1 MGETQNEWRELGS
14 RLTEARKVARLS
26 QAEVGAAVGLDRTA
40 ITRIEAGER
49 RLDSLELVRIAALLA
64 RPLEWFL
71 APALPAMVSL
81 RQSRE
86 PVDESQSD
94 ALLDSIA
101 RDVKLLFDIGL
112 LDAPAPLPTKLV
124 DSVESAEV
132 AAQDLRRHLQM
143 PEGPVWGLVAVA
155 ERAGLFG
162 FCLPL
167 PDARLD
173 GSFLRLD
180 QGGVAVVNGA
190 AKVGRR
196 RFTLVHELGHH
207 VFADDFSGEWIVGS
221 GSEDRER
228 LINAFVIHFLMP
240 RGSVI
245 PRWKELGGAADPR
258 QAAIVLGAEFGV
270 SWTAVLGHLRNL
282 ELVDEHVRERLL
294 NERPGKADYL
304 EGAVVLHEDLVA
316 PLVPPRYAQ
325 AVVRAFRR
333 HKISQG
339 RAIELLRGTV
349 SAGDLPGEDRVPL
362 ESMRAQ
368 FDLD

>member
-1 MGETQNEWRELGS
+1 MAETQNEWRDLGS
-14 RLTEARKVARLS
+14 RLADARKVARLS
-26 QAEVGAAVGLDRTA
+26 QAEVAAAVGLDRTA
-40 ITRIEAGER
+40 ITRIENGER
-49 RLDSLELVRIAALLA
+49 KLDSLELVRIAALLR

-71 APALPAMVSL
+71 APQLPAVVS
-81 RQSRE
+81 RRRSRE

-94 ALLDSIA
+94 ALLDSVA

-112 LDAPAPLPTKLV
+112 LDAPAPVKTRV
-124 DSVESAEV
+124 IDSVESAE
-132 AAQDLRRHLQM
+132 AAAKDLRRHLALA
-143 PEGPVWGLVAVA
+143 PGPVWDLVAVA

-162 FCLPL
+162 FCFPL
-167 PDARLD
+167 PDERLD

-180 QGGVAVVNGA
+180 GSGVAVVNGA
-190 AKVGRR
+190 AKTGRR

-207 VFADDFSGEWIVGS
+207 VFADDFSAEWIVGS

-240 RGSVI
+240 RESVAF
-245 PRWKELGGAADPR
+245 RWQELGGAADPR

-282 ELVDEHVRERLL
+282 DLIDERTHELLRGEH
-294 NERPGKADYL
+294 PKKADYL
-304 EGAVVLHEDLVA
+304 EGGVTLREDVVPPV
-316 PLVPPRYAQ
+316 VPPRYAQ
-325 AVVRAFRR
+325 AVVRAYRR

-339 RAIELLRGTV
+339 RALELLRGTA
-349 SAGDLPGEDRVPL
+349 SAEDLPNEDRVPR
-362 ESMRAQ
+362 ESMRSQ